1 MSRMRYLVFI
11 GHVCALLILS
21 FFLPA
26 SGHASI
32 GIAGALDNPVQT
44 DGVTPLAFTPD
55 GAAPW
60 SAVTATLYNGGSGT
74 VAQSGAIGGGAYS
87 SITTTV
93 TGPASLSFY
102 QKVSSQLTYDK
113 LTFSLDGSV
122 KSTIS
127 GSVNWQQKLFT
138 LPTGTH
144 TLVWKYAKNLTI
156 NGGSDAAWLDK
167 VVVSPNTALKVTYPN
182 GGENLIAGA
191 PVNITW
197 NAPAAAEKYDLYFTT
212 NNGTTWTSIASNY
225 TGPGFMGITYP
236 WTWPVPKSNMTACKV
251 KVVAKN
257 NAGVVVGTDMSDKVF
272 AVNNVRLT
280 SPNGSNVL
288 AAGGSFDITWDS
300 TATATSFNLYYTLN
314 NGTTWTS
321 LATNATGTD
330 HMWSPLPVPPA
341 GNMTACKVK
350 IVAYNGSSMIGT
362 DISDA
367 PFTMQVLKVT
377 APNGGELMS
386 AKTGTYTIGF
396 LVSGLTNTSASATV
410 SYTINGGSSWPVIG
424 IISGGSAIT
433 PGTYTWDWQVPAV
446 TAVKNAKVKV
456 VIKSKS
462 GVVLATDTSD
472 ANFTILPVFT
482 ISGTV
487 SGATVTSVTMT
498 LGGDDSNTTTT
509 DSLGKYSFKTLLKG
523 NYTISAAKAGYY
535 FNPASTALAVT
546 TANITTANFKATAS
560 SDPVYTLSGTV
571 SGATV
576 TGVTVTLAGIVG
588 GSVQTAVDGTY
599 SFGKLPLGNYS
610 VTPGKTGYT
619 FGPLSRGVILSA
631 ADVTGVDFLASQSAG
646 ATYSISGKAT
656 LNSAALPGVL
666 ISVAGDPAAAGITDA
681 VGNYLIKGLKS
692 GGTYTITPS
701 KFGCAFSPAN
711 ATKTITGANI
721 ASLNFIATAT
731 HTARGTVAS
740 GAPISGATVTVTDI
754 HGISQT
760 AVTAGNGAYGIE
772 TTGLTPPF
780 LLLATTGT
788 GSTFYSVSAD
798 AAAATTVNITPL
810 TDLIIRSWY
819 GAQGDS
825 MDTAFANPVTYPA
838 PPPTA
843 VAVLGTAVQNM
854 MQLWLNQAG
863 VTASNFNLISTP
875 FSAGG
880 TGVDAVLDQVS
891 IDPGTGAVLVS
902 DGTTTQ
908 NSTLIVSTLDSSVT
922 VSTTTT
928 NTNGTSSSSNATV
941 VPTLPAEQTALDSIT
956 ALMGNFAHTVTIKGA
971 SLSGS
976 DLLPYLD
983 LALLHNG
990 FNRTQLA
997 TFFAS
1002 YLAGRTLSTS
1012 VLSINSIDTTNGL
1025 ADVVFQLAVSQGG
1038 LTSFMAYDFSFKQ
1051 VSGAWLISGNGRLA
1065 EIQVRAMMNTNQG
1078 PFGMSSGPVIEAD
1091 VIAPQ
1096 GIVAGAVISGGTWTI
1111 ATPLTWQGVSMDS
1124 GMNMEG
1130 YELMDFSGQPVPAGT
1145 PFTVVVTPPL
1155 SAPTAT
1161 YTETLNTF
1169 TNEPISITSP
1179 AGTAITDANLGH
1191 PLTVSWTLPK
1201 TYAIA
1206 QVWMDLETFT
1216 GPTYDQTTKVCK
1228 KIGPTLGIAS
1238 TTAQITFPTTCASLP
1253 VKIAI
1258 ISLQAIGVNGEN
1270 SMVYYQFGQ

>member
-1 MSRMRYLVFI
+1 MSYLKKLKYTVLLS
-11 GHVCALLILS
+11 ALMMTGLMS
-21 FFLPA
+21 FVVTSAVADPLA
-26 SGHASI
+26 D
-32 GIAGALDNPVQT
+32 ALDNPVQT
-44 DGVTPLAFTPD
+44 DGVTPLAFTPA

-446 TAVKNAKVKV
+446 SAVKNAKVKV

-546 TANITTANFKATAS
+546 TANITTANFKATVS
-560 SDPVYTLSGTV
+560 LNPTYTLSGTV

-576 TGVTVTLAGIVG
+576 TGVTVTLAGTVS

-599 SFGKLPLGNYS
+599 SFTNLPAGNYN

-631 ADVTGVDFLASQSAG
+631 ADAPGVDFAALPSAG

-656 LNSAALPGVL
+656 YNG
-666 ISVAGDPAAAGITDA
+666 AG
-681 VGNYLIKGLKS
+681 
-692 GGTYTITPS
+692 
-701 KFGCAFSPAN
+701 
-711 ATKTITGANI
+711 
-721 ASLNFIATAT
+721 
-731 HTARGTVAS
+731 
-740 GAPISGATVTVTDI
+740 ISGATITMIGDANATVLTDAGGNYIVKGLKNGSYTLTPSSALAYDFSPASVTKKVSGGSLTGVNFTGLGPVLGVLITSPKAPPLASFTQNIPSNDHTGPYDEI
-754 HGISQT
+754 FPGMANLWSLDMDFSLVNGFDNQFYYAEELGVGGIFTSVASGISNFDT
-760 AVTAGNGAYGIE
+760 SGAGDSGGGNLFPIDQMFGDPTNNFNCYDPSDCS
-772 TTGLTPPF
+772 PP
-780 LLLATTGT
+780 
-788 GSTFYSVSAD
+788 TFYTPVMGAAD
-798 AAAATTVNITPL
+798 GVKIAT
-810 TDLIIRSWY
+810 
-819 GAQGDS
+819 
-825 MDTAFANPVTYPA
+825 
-838 PPPTA
+838 
-843 VAVLGTAVQNM
+843 
-854 MQLWLNQAG
+854 
-863 VTASNFNLISTP
+863 
-875 FSAGG
+875 
-880 TGVDAVLDQVS
+880 
-891 IDPGTGAVLVS
+891 VS
-902 DGTTTQ
+902 DGA
-908 NSTLIVSTLDSSVT
+908 SMAGSL
-922 VSTTTT
+922 
-928 NTNGTSSSSNATV
+928 
-941 VPTLPAEQTALDSIT
+941 PTGL
-956 ALMGNFAHTVTIKGA
+956 
-971 SLSGS
+971 
-976 DLLPYLD
+976 
-983 LALLHNG
+983 
-990 FNRTQLA
+990 
-997 TFFAS
+997 
-1002 YLAGRTLSTS
+1002 LSTS
-1012 VLSINSIDTTNGL
+1012 VTGTYAAFLNATTDSRLQTTLDLTSLPTGSAINISWGNSVFLQMDLLQPLPPSYTPSYQVVLRNMDGSLLKTLYNNPPVGLHDNKGPITVYDSPTYPLAGKKVILSFEMNSSNFPYGQTVGTNPFPSQAYAIIDNVSVLKYGTTYEYVTNGDFETGDLTGWTTNTPAEVQNITSGARSIPVGTGTDKLTVKRSFYTVPNKLWGRWVDVISNPTGHSITTTVSYESDLESSGAGVIYDPVSYSTSTTPAPHALTSWDSSYFLCGGVPGCDGTRDVGLVFGNAATVDFSSETANGMYNDIADGSEYIDVTYNITVPAYGRVAIVNFVLMDGTDTGVAATDTTFL
-1025 ADVVFQLAVSQGG
+1025 ASQIDDEAKNI
-1038 LTSFMAYDFSFKQ
+1038 LNNFWTDPQYRD
-1051 VSGAWLISGNGRLA
+1051 
-1065 EIQVRAMMNTNQG
+1065 
-1078 PFGMSSGPVIEAD
+1078 GMTTQQI
-1091 VIAPQ
+1091 
-1096 GIVAGAVISGGTWTI
+1096 
-1111 ATPLTWQGVSMDS
+1111 
-1124 GMNMEG
+1124 N
-1130 YELMDFSGQPVPAGT
+1130 
-1145 PFTVVVTPPL
+1145 
-1155 SAPTAT
+1155 
-1161 YTETLNTF
+1161 
-1169 TNEPISITSP
+1169 
-1179 AGTAITDANLGH
+1179 AIWN
-1191 PLTVSWTLPK
+1191 
-1201 TYAIA
+1201 
-1206 QVWMDLETFT
+1206 
-1216 GPTYDQTTKVCK
+1216 
-1228 KIGPTLGIAS
+1228 
-1238 TTAQITFPTTCASLP
+1238 FPRP
-1253 VKIAI
+1253 
-1258 ISLQAIGVNGEN
+1258 
-1270 SMVYYQFGQ
+1270 